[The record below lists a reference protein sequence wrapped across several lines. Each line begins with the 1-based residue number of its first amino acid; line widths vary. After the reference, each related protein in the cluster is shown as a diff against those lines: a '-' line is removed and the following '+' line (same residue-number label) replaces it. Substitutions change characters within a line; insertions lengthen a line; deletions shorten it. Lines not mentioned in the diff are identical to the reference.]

1 MVFQF
6 KIEHCI
12 TTKEFGSV
20 DEAIEVAR
28 EVNDQ
33 SSVRIEVSN
42 MIGDAVFT
50 ITEDGTVLR
59 Y

>member
-1 MVFQF
+1 MAFQF
-6 KIEHCI
+6 KIEHC
-12 TTKEFGSV
+12 TTVKEFGSV
-20 DEAIEVAR
+20 NKAIKAAK

-50 ITEDGTVLR
+50 ITEDGTASR
-59 Y
+59 C

>member
-6 KIEHCI
+6 KIEHRI
-12 TTKEFGSV
+12 TAKEFGSV
-20 DEAIEVAR
+20 DEAIEVAK

-33 SSVRIEVSN
+33 SGVKVEVSN
-42 MIGDAVFT
+42 MLGDAVFT
-50 ITEDGTVLR
+50 VAEDGTVLR